1 MLRKCWWFVV
11 WFSCSIHVASCEYC
25 SGRLVD
31 LRRPNTLSSLTNC
44 SSIQGTLTIRNLDD
58 SCCLESYCN
67 LSNVVE
73 ITGSLIVENG
83 NCSGDLS
90 KFFPNLTIIRSQ
102 IITSTDLNNKHNQIS
117 SYNLIIRHTKL
128 KGVGLW
134 KLKSL
139 NSNRIALIDNPM
151 MCFVNT
157 VNWNALTTSLNS
169 VYTKSYRSVREQIV
183 RYNLGEF
190 CPDQCSA
197 SCPPFYRNDSSR
209 FSCWSTNSC
218 QAECNPVCT
227 DNGLACHVDNPQKCC
242 DSECSRGC
250 TGPSP
255 NQCLSCKHVKLND
268 LCLNHCPS
276 SHYLLNNL
284 YCITREE
291 CINRQEIVGSVN
303 GKYLANFSTF
313 NSTCIPTCP
322 LEYVRLVSGECQ
334 FCPDSKCIKRACGDI
349 NVYKVSDLKQVR
361 GCVTAQSILISI
373 RDCEDGDTSKFM
385 DAFSDLEEI
394 HTSLHIISSDSLQSL
409 TFLRSLRI
417 IHGLK
422 RDGSVPNGP
431 TKTVLE
437 IAWNSQ
443 LKSLWIPVSTN
454 LIIKHGRV
462 VFTLNRNLCPE
473 YVKAFIHSNVNL
485 SRNLSN
491 LESDLIDKSNGAIG
505 LCRTHRLNLSINY
518 VHQRSVSFTII
529 NTPAWNDFRQV
540 LPTTVYYRYIGLDEP
555 ESNIQTICDKSWHI
569 HEPKCQKI
577 IEPMR
582 NSDLFHAIQPESLKL
597 QCEVN
602 YLNPAQRYQAY
613 VEIRTMFNSE
623 GALSEVFTF
632 QTKQDKPSSPIDF
645 HAFSLN
651 SNKMQLYWNAPDNPN
666 GQIVE
671 YHLWYRRL
679 FVNIPSSDNGISCTD
694 GRSSH
699 LISSSTTYGNIL
711 KDNQNSNSH
720 GTFSKTVKG
729 ICSCTSCAAF
739 CFNPSIHLSNTDKNR
754 NPLQRFNTHQSSIF
768 SGKTAITDHFNGDY
782 EKTTR
787 VERLDM
793 IRFEDSLQNL
803 LLFPRIKSPVR
814 IRGKRRIRIDD
825 FNSFHFSKMEPRDY
839 DHYPLKWDG
848 HLRISANS
856 NTVENH
862 ESINNNII
870 GVSIDGLHHY
880 TEYLFVI
887 SACHS
892 PHDIN
897 GEPLNNLTYFNENNY
912 NAIAEMPWCSTRSII
927 QQRTDASI
935 GVDDIDSNSI
945 QLVDENLGTDIDNNC
960 PPSESLSSSMK
971 RESNLCNQMFNFTFV
986 NNSQFNHTKIGKLS
1000 SSAKISVKQLRWR
1013 PPTQPNGLTLR
1024 YWIRYRRLDGESI
1037 SNKPSSIL
1045 PNDGNHEERIWS
1057 LICLN
1062 AINLPVLINQNTV
1075 TDRFVSVQLYDLRSG
1090 VYEFQ
1095 IMSVSLAGNGSWTS
1109 VKRFKVLD
1117 TSVHSTWDFLEK
1129 HYYILIIGFL
1139 FNIILLSLAA
1149 VCIERRISRKRL
1161 QNKPWRD
1168 EEWELANA
1176 GISNEW
1182 IIPMN
1187 DLIIDTDTPLGRGS
1201 FGMVYKGC
1209 VLRLSTPAS
1218 QQLSIIDSNGIVRES
1233 TIKSK
1238 CFISWGGSVGLEVAV
1253 KTLFP
1258 ASTMDD
1264 IREFYNEASFM
1275 KQLNCMYIVQFL
1287 GIALRQ
1293 PSSHPVIIMEYMAFG
1308 DLATY
1313 LRQQMS
1319 KDDCPQGSIDTQL
1332 AINWAIQLA
1341 TGMNYLAEL
1350 HIIHR
1355 DLAARNCLVNSML
1368 TVKIADFGLAR
1379 LVNNQEYYRKIGQA
1393 RLPVRWM
1400 APETLSS
1407 AYFTTK
1413 SDVWSYG
1420 VVLWEIATFASLP
1433 YPGLSHEEVMK
1444 FVCDGGHLNLPECPT
1459 KLPVILLTLMN
1470 MCWEFEPTKRL
1481 TFSEILSR
1489 LKSFTS
1495 SSLYI

>member
-334 FCPDSKCIKRACGDI
+334 FCPDSKCIKRGKFIHINHHNFPCGDI

-694 GRSSH
+694 
-699 LISSSTTYGNIL
+699 
-711 KDNQNSNSH
+711 
-720 GTFSKTVKG
+720 
-729 ICSCTSCAAF
+729 A
-739 CFNPSIHLSNTDKNR
+739 
-754 NPLQRFNTHQSSIF
+754 
-768 SGKTAITDHFNGDY
+768 
-782 EKTTR
+782 
-787 VERLDM
+787 
-793 IRFEDSLQNL
+793 
-803 LLFPRIKSPVR
+803 
-814 IRGKRRIRIDD
+814 
-825 FNSFHFSKMEPRDY
+825 FHFSKMEPRDY

-897 GEPLNNLTYFNENNY
+897 GEPLNASNLTYFNENNY

-1149 VCIERRISRKRL
+1149 VCIERRISRLYFLL
-1161 QNKPWRD
+1161 QLWMIY
-1168 EEWELANA
+1168 A
-1176 GISNEW
+1176 S
-1182 IIPMN
+1182 
-1187 DLIIDTDTPLGRGS
+1187 
-1201 FGMVYKGC
+1201 
-1209 VLRLSTPAS
+1209 STT
-1218 QQLSIIDSNGIVRES
+1218 R
-1233 TIKSK
+1233 
-1238 CFISWGGSVGLEVAV
+1238 
-1253 KTLFP
+1253 
-1258 ASTMDD
+1258 
-1264 IREFYNEASFM
+1264 
-1275 KQLNCMYIVQFL
+1275 
-1287 GIALRQ
+1287 
-1293 PSSHPVIIMEYMAFG
+1293 H
-1308 DLATY
+1308 
-1313 LRQQMS
+1313 
-1319 KDDCPQGSIDTQL
+1319 
-1332 AINWAIQLA
+1332 
-1341 TGMNYLAEL
+1341 
-1350 HIIHR
+1350 
-1355 DLAARNCLVNSML
+1355 
-1368 TVKIADFGLAR
+1368 
-1379 LVNNQEYYRKIGQA
+1379 
-1393 RLPVRWM
+1393 
-1400 APETLSS
+1400 
-1407 AYFTTK
+1407 
-1413 SDVWSYG
+1413 
-1420 VVLWEIATFASLP
+1420 
-1433 YPGLSHEEVMK
+1433 
-1444 FVCDGGHLNLPECPT
+1444 HL
-1459 KLPVILLTLMN
+1459 
-1470 MCWEFEPTKRL
+1470 
-1481 TFSEILSR
+1481 
-1489 LKSFTS
+1489 
-1495 SSLYI
+1495 

>member
-1 MLRKCWWFVV
+1 
-11 WFSCSIHVASCEYC
+11 
-25 SGRLVD
+25 
-31 LRRPNTLSSLTNC
+31 
-44 SSIQGTLTIRNLDD
+44 
-58 SCCLESYCN
+58 
-67 LSNVVE
+67 
-73 ITGSLIVENG
+73 
-83 NCSGDLS
+83 
-90 KFFPNLTIIRSQ
+90 
-102 IITSTDLNNKHNQIS
+102 
-117 SYNLIIRHTKL
+117 
-128 KGVGLW
+128 
-134 KLKSL
+134 
-139 NSNRIALIDNPM
+139 M
-151 MCFVNT
+151 MCFVDT
-157 VNWNALTTSLNS
+157 VNWNALTTNLNS
-169 VYTKSYRSVREQIV
+169 VSTKSYRSAREQIV
-183 RYNLGEF
+183 RFNLGEF

-197 SCPPFYRNDSSR
+197 SCLSFYRNDSSR
-209 FSCWSTNSC
+209 SSCWSTNSC
-218 QAECNPVCT
+218 QAKCDPVCT
-227 DNGLACHVDNPQKCC
+227 DNGLACHVDSPQKCC
-242 DSECSRGC
+242 DSECSGGC
-250 TGPSP
+250 SGPSP
-255 NQCLSCKHVKLND
+255 NQCLSCKHVKLNE
-268 LCLNHCPS
+268 LCLNHCPPS
-276 SHYLLNNL
+276 YYLLNNL

-291 CINRQEIVGSVN
+291 CINRQEIVEGVN
-303 GKYLANFSTF
+303 
-313 NSTCIPTCP
+313 
-322 LEYVRLVSGECQ
+322 
-334 FCPDSKCIKRACGDI
+334 ACGDI

-385 DAFSDLEEI
+385 DAFSNLEEI
-394 HTSLHIISSDSLQSL
+394 YTSLHVISSDSLQSL

-431 TKTVLE
+431 
-437 IAWNSQ
+437 INQ
-443 LKSLWIPVSTN
+443 LKSLWIPVTTN
-454 LIIKHGRV
+454 LIIKRGRV

-473 YVKAFIHSNVNL
+473 NVKTFIHSNVNL

-491 LESDLIDKSNGAIG
+491 LESDLIEKSNGAIG

-518 VHQRSVSFTII
+518 VHQRSVSFTIT

-555 ESNIQTICDKSWHI
+555 ESNIETICDKSWHI

-577 IEPMR
+577 IEPTR
-582 NSDLFHAIQPESLKL
+582 NSYLIHEIQSSSLKL

-602 YLNPAQRYQAY
+602 YLNPAQCYQAY

-623 GALSEVFTF
+623 GALSQVFTF

-651 SNKMQLYWNAPDNPN
+651 SNKIQLYWNAPDNPN

-679 FVNIPSSDNGISCTD
+679 FVNISSFDNDISCTD
-694 GRSSH
+694 
-699 LISSSTTYGNIL
+699 
-711 KDNQNSNSH
+711 
-720 GTFSKTVKG
+720 G

-739 CFNPSIHLSNTDKNR
+739 CFNPSMHLSNTDKDR
-754 NPLQRFNTHQSSIF
+754 NPRQSSIF
-768 SGKTAITDHFNGDY
+768 NRKTAITDQYNGDY

-803 LLFPRIKSPVR
+803 LLFPRIKSPVK

-825 FNSFHFSKMEPRDY
+825 FNSLHFSKMEQRDY

-848 HLRISANS
+848 HLRISVNS
-856 NTVENH
+856 NTVENT
-862 ESINNNII
+862 ESINSNII
-870 GVSIDGLHHY
+870 GVSVDGLHHY

-892 PHDIN
+892 PHDTN
-897 GEPLNNLTYFNENNY
+897 GEPLNTNNLTYFNENNY
-912 NAIAEMPWCSTRSII
+912 NVIVEMPWCSTRSII

-935 GVDDIDSNSI
+935 GIDDIDSNSI
-945 QLVDENLGTDIDNNC
+945 QLIDENLITNINNNC
-960 PPSESLSSSMK
+960 LSSESLLSSSMK
-971 RESNLCNQMFNFTFV
+971 QESNLCNQMFNF
-986 NNSQFNHTKIGKLS
+986 NNSQYNHIKIGKLS
-1000 SSAKISVKQLRWR
+1000 SSPAKISVKQLRWR
-1013 PPTQPNGLTLR
+1013 PPIQPNGLTLR

-1045 PNDGNHEERIWS
+1045 SNDGNHEEPTWS

-1062 AINLPVLINQNTV
+1062 AINLPIIINQNTV
-1075 TDRFVSVQLYDLRSG
+1075 TDRYVSVQLYDLRSG

-1109 VKRFKVLD
+1109 VKRFEVFD
-1117 TSVHSTWDFLEK
+1117 TSVHSTWYFLEK
-1129 HYYILIIGFL
+1129 HYYILVICFIL
-1139 FNIILLSLAA
+1139 IIILLSLAA
-1149 VCIERRISRKRL
+1149 VCIQRRIARKRL

-1209 VLRLSTPAS
+1209 ILRLSTPAS
-1218 QQLSIIDSNGIVRES
+1218 QQLSVIDSNGIVRES
-1233 TIKSK
+1233 TTNSK
-1238 CFISWGGSVGLEVAV
+1238 CFAAGGGSIGFEVAV

-1258 ASTMDD
+1258 ASIMDD

-1275 KQLNCMYIVQFL
+1275 KQLNCKYIVQFL

-1293 PSSHPVIIMEYMAFG
+1293 PSTHPVIIMEYMAFG

-1319 KDDCPQGSIDTQL
+1319 KDDCPQGSIDIQL

-1341 TGMNYLAEL
+1341 TGMNYLTEL

-1407 AYFTTK
+1407 AYFTSK

-1444 FVCDGGHLNLPECPT
+1444 FVCEGGHLNLPEFTT
-1459 KLPVILLTLMN
+1459 KLPDIL
-1470 MCWEFEPTKRL
+1470 
-1481 TFSEILSR
+1481 
-1489 LKSFTS
+1489 
-1495 SSLYI
+1495 

>member
-1 MLRKCWWFVV
+1 MLRKWCWFVV
-11 WFSCSIHVASCEYC
+11 WLSCSVHVSLCEYC
-25 SGRLVD
+25 SGRVVD
-31 LRRPNTLSSLTNC
+31 LRRSNTLSSLINC
-44 SSIQGTLTIRNLDD
+44 TSIQGTLTIRNLDD
-58 SCCLESYCN
+58 SCCLNSHCN
-67 LSNVVE
+67 LSDVVE
-73 ITGSLIVENG
+73 ITGSLIIENG

-90 KFFPNLTIIRSQ
+90 KFLPNLSIIRNQ
-102 IITSTDLNNKHNQIS
+102 IISSADLNEHNQIS
-117 SYNLIIRHTKL
+117 SYSLIIRHTKL
-128 KGVGLW
+128 KRIGLW
-134 KLKSL
+134 KLKTL
-139 NSNRIALIDNPM
+139 NSNGVALIDNPM
-151 MCFVNT
+151 MCFVDT
-157 VNWNALTTSLNS
+157 VNWNALTTNLNS
-169 VYTKSYRSVREQIV
+169 VSTKSYRSAREQIV
-183 RYNLGEF
+183 RFNLGEF

-197 SCPPFYRNDSSR
+197 SCLSFYRNDSSR
-209 FSCWSTNSC
+209 SSCWSTNSC
-218 QAECNPVCT
+218 QAKCDPVCT
-227 DNGLACHVDNPQKCC
+227 DNGLACHVDSPQKCC
-242 DSECSRGC
+242 DSECSGGC
-250 TGPSP
+250 SGPSP
-255 NQCLSCKHVKLND
+255 NQCLSCKHVKLNE
-268 LCLNHCPS
+268 LCLNHCPPS
-276 SHYLLNNL
+276 YYLLNNL

-291 CINRQEIVGSVN
+291 CINRQEIVEGVN
-303 GKYLANFSTF
+303 GKYLANYSTF

-334 FCPDSKCIKRACGDI
+334 FCPESKCIKRACGDI

-385 DAFSDLEEI
+385 DAFSNLEEI
-394 HTSLHIISSDSLQSL
+394 YTSLHVISSDSLQSL

-431 TKTVLE
+431 IKTVLE

-443 LKSLWIPVSTN
+443 LKSLWIPVTTN
-454 LIIKHGRV
+454 LIIKRGRV

-473 YVKAFIHSNVNL
+473 NVKTFIHSNVNL

-491 LESDLIDKSNGAIG
+491 LESDLIEKSNGAIG

-518 VHQRSVSFTII
+518 VHQRSVSFTIT

-555 ESNIQTICDKSWHI
+555 ESNIETICDKSWHI

-577 IEPMR
+577 IEPTR
-582 NSDLFHAIQPESLKL
+582 NSYLIHEIQSSSLKL

-602 YLNPAQRYQAY
+602 YLNPAQCYQAY

-623 GALSEVFTF
+623 GALSQVFTF

-651 SNKMQLYWNAPDNPN
+651 SNKIQLYWNAPDNPN

-679 FVNIPSSDNGISCTD
+679 FVNISSFDNDISCTD

-699 LISSSTTYGNIL
+699 LIGSSTTTHGNV
-711 KDNQNSNSH
+711 KNNQNSNSH
-720 GTFSKTVKG
+720 ANVSKTVKG

-739 CFNPSIHLSNTDKNR
+739 CFNPSMHLSNTDKDR
-754 NPLQRFNTHQSSIF
+754 NPRQSSIF
-768 SGKTAITDHFNGDY
+768 NRKTAITDQYNGDY

-803 LLFPRIKSPVR
+803 LLFPRIKSPVK

-825 FNSFHFSKMEPRDY
+825 FNSLHFSKMEQRDY

-848 HLRISANS
+848 HLRISVNS
-856 NTVENH
+856 NTVENT
-862 ESINNNII
+862 ESINSNII
-870 GVSIDGLHHY
+870 GVSVDGLHHY

-892 PHDIN
+892 PHDTN
-897 GEPLNNLTYFNENNY
+897 GEPLNTNNLTYFNENNY
-912 NAIAEMPWCSTRSII
+912 NVIVEMPWCSTRSII

-935 GVDDIDSNSI
+935 GIDDIDSNSI
-945 QLVDENLGTDIDNNC
+945 QLIDENLITNINNNC
-960 PPSESLSSSMK
+960 LSSESLLSSSMK
-971 RESNLCNQMFNFTFV
+971 QESNLCNQMFNF
-986 NNSQFNHTKIGKLS
+986 NNSQYNHIKIGKLS
-1000 SSAKISVKQLRWR
+1000 SSPAKISVKQLRWR
-1013 PPTQPNGLTLR
+1013 PPIQPNGLTLR

-1045 PNDGNHEERIWS
+1045 SNDGNHEEPTWS

-1062 AINLPVLINQNTV
+1062 AINLPIIINQNTV
-1075 TDRFVSVQLYDLRSG
+1075 TDRYVSVQLYDLRSG

-1109 VKRFKVLD
+1109 VKRFEVFD
-1117 TSVHSTWDFLEK
+1117 TSVHSTWYFLEK
-1129 HYYILIIGFL
+1129 HYYILVICFIL
-1139 FNIILLSLAA
+1139 IIILLSLAA
-1149 VCIERRISRKRL
+1149 VCIQRRIARKRL

-1209 VLRLSTPAS
+1209 ILRLSTPAS
-1218 QQLSIIDSNGIVRES
+1218 QQLSVIDSNGIVRES
-1233 TIKSK
+1233 TTNSK
-1238 CFISWGGSVGLEVAV
+1238 CFAAGGGSIGFEVAV

-1258 ASTMDD
+1258 ASIMDD

-1275 KQLNCMYIVQFL
+1275 KQLNCKYIVQFL

-1293 PSSHPVIIMEYMAFG
+1293 PSTHPVIIMEYMAFG

-1319 KDDCPQGSIDTQL
+1319 KDDCPQGSIDIQL

-1341 TGMNYLAEL
+1341 TGMNYLTEL

-1407 AYFTTK
+1407 AYFTSK

-1444 FVCDGGHLNLPECPT
+1444 FVCEGGHLNLPEFTT
-1459 KLPVILLTLMN
+1459 KLPDILLTLMN
-1470 MCWEFEPTKRL
+1470 MCWEFEPIKRP
-1481 TFSEILSR
+1481 TFYEILSR

-1495 SSLYI
+1495 FTE